1 MSGVSY
7 VVPVH
12 NGATCIRATVHS
24 ILAQDDRR
32 PREVIL
38 VDDGSH
44 DDSSAVLQDLA
55 ALLPVRI
62 VSGEGRGAA
71 AAINTGIRAA
81 RHPVICQVDQDVI
94 LRPDWTRRLLA
105 ALDDPA
111 VAAAQGYYTA
121 APGASLAARAMG
133 LDLEQRYA
141 AIKGPYSNHVCT
153 GNSAYR
159 SSALHQAGLFDEA
172 LGYGY
177 DNDMSYRLESAGY
190 RLAFCREARSV
201 HQWREGF
208 IGYLIQQYGFGYGR
222 LDVVAKHPRRVR
234 GDAVSPWPMM
244 AHAGVMAMAIA
255 AALDASLTGVIAAPW
270 SAVVAV
276 VLLAAL
282 MLDRGLASI
291 RATRRFGDPAALL
304 FVPLHLARDVAWVA
318 AIIMWVGRR
327 LLFRAPSPLH
337 SMRSREGS
345 PRARLHADMAAREGT
360 EKRAIAIIPA
370 FNEAAS
376 LSAVIAELRST
387 QRHLD
392 ILIVDDGSTDGTES
406 LLPTLGVKWLTF
418 PQRLG
423 VGSAMRA
430 GLRYAHR
437 AGYDLAVRVDGDGQH
452 RAADIDAL
460 LAPVVGDRVDVALG
474 SRYTAG
480 RAEARRTWILQRGL
494 ALCLSFL
501 TRTRVTDPTSGFCA
515 IGPRALR
522 VLSEHH
528 PTGYPEPE
536 LRLFLSRNRLRVTE
550 VAVLGRPR
558 FGGTTSLTA
567 VRLAG
572 AAARVL
578 LAMIIVP
585 VRGRVWIRW

>member
-1 MSGVSY
+1 MNGVSY

-12 NGATCIRATVHS
+12 NGAACIRATVTS
-24 ILAQDDRR
+24 IFAQDDVR

-38 VDDGSH
+38 VDDGSS
-44 DDSSAVLQDLA
+44 DDSSTVLRDLA
-55 ALLPVRI
+55 AVLPVRI
-62 VSGEGRGAA
+62 VRGDGRGAA

-81 RHPVICQVDQDVI
+81 RYPAICQVDQDVV
-94 LRPDWTRRLLA
+94 LQPDWTRRLLE

-111 VAAAQGYYTA
+111 VAAVQGYYTA
-121 APGASLAARAMG
+121 DPRASLAARAMG

-141 AIKGPYSNHVCT
+141 AIKSPYSNHVCT
-153 GNSAYR
+153 GNSVYR
-159 SSALHQAGLFDEA
+159 SSALHQVGLFDEA

-177 DNDMSYRLESAGY
+177 DNDMSYRLEGAGY

-201 HQWREGF
+201 HHWREG
-208 IGYLIQQYGFGYGR
+208 IGGYLLQQYGFGYGR
-222 LDVVAKHPRRVR
+222 LDLVAKHPRRAC
-234 GDAVSPWPMM
+234 GDAVSPSSMI
-244 AHAGVMAMAIA
+244 AHAGVMAIVIA
-255 AALDASLTGVIAAPW
+255 AGLDASAVCLVAPPW
-270 SAVVAV
+270 SAMFALALLA
-276 VLLAAL
+276 LLAA
-282 MLDRGLASI
+282 DRAIASI
-291 RATRRFGDPAALL
+291 RALRRFGDPAALL
-304 FVPLHLARDVAWVA
+304 FVPLHLARDIAWVA
-318 AIIMWVGRR
+318 AIGMWLSRR

-337 SMRSREGS
+337 SMRSRESHPPRRFSIEVEDGS
-345 PRARLHADMAAREGT
+345 GA

-370 FNEAAS
+370 YNEAAN
-376 LSAVIAELRST
+376 LPAVVDELRST

-392 ILIVDDGSTDGTES
+392 ILIVDDGSTDGTEL
-406 LLPTLGVKWLTF
+406 LLPGLGVKWLTF

-430 GLRYAHR
+430 GLRYAQR

-460 LAPVVGDRVDVALG
+460 LAPILADRFDVALG

-480 RAEARRTWILQRGL
+480 RAQARGSWMLQQAL
-494 ALCLSFL
+494 ALCLSAL

-522 VLSEHH
+522 VLAEHH

-536 LRLFLSRNRLRVTE
+536 LRLFLSRNRFRVTE
-550 VAVLGRPR
+550 VGVLGRPR
-558 FGGTTSLTA
+558 LGGTTSLTA
-567 VRLAG
+567 VRLAA

-585 VRGRVWIRW
+585 VRGRVGIRW